1 MTWRDEMPIF
11 IARGLKLTRAELE
24 PAWEAAKNYQ

>member
-11 IARGLKLTRAELE
+11 IARGLKLTGAELG
-24 PAWEAAKNYQ
+24 PAWEAAKKYE